1 MSSKKNIQAE
11 NTIPAGY
18 TLDYVSGKQLKET
31 NKELV
36 RQRVVRALIHEYGFS
51 PEDMDL
57 DLSIGGRKKVDV
69 AIFHHGKEHTI
80 ENLGRAVICR
90 QEPNVGKNTVRI
102 RDYEQAATD
111 LGELETIMREVD
123 AVQYG
128 LWILGDRGPGHCMRV
143 GAGIAQPLAPAR
155 HARRIDRHAM
165 LKVLHAAEVL
175 PVGVF
180 NPHCDHVLV
189 AQVMLI
195 LQVMQRHHQPRRE
208 ARRTLT
214 GMIGAAQSLLK
225 RRPIDAMTQTNQWM
239 AHIDQLL
246 QIYLEQLPL
255 WLLWFAFWPHL
266 FPQKL
271 CRFQRLQGNFISLN
285 VRNHLLL

>member
-90 QEPNVGKNTVRI
+90 QEPNVGKNTVR
-102 RDYEQAATD
+102 T
-111 LGELETIMREVD
+111 
-123 AVQYG
+123 
-128 LWILGDRGPGHCMRV
+128 
-143 GAGIAQPLAPAR
+143 
-155 HARRIDRHAM
+155 
-165 LKVLHAAEVL
+165 
-175 PVGVF
+175 
-180 NPHCDHVLV
+180 
-189 AQVMLI
+189 
-195 LQVMQRHHQPRRE
+195 
-208 ARRTLT
+208 
-214 GMIGAAQSLLK
+214 
-225 RRPIDAMTQTNQWM
+225 
-239 AHIDQLL
+239 
-246 QIYLEQLPL
+246 
-255 WLLWFAFWPHL
+255 PHL
-266 FPQKL
+266 
-271 CRFQRLQGNFISLN
+271 ST
-285 VRNHLLL
+285 